1 MMLPASILHAV
12 FFNRLSGAGCQANMV
27 VGGAAN
33 LEAITTAEV
42 MACAQSPVSEVVR
55 ITPNAGPKA
64 TKAPQP
70 PIYATP
76 IHPQSSGTLSLVYKG
91 HDLQGSLVKILAKIG
106 VRSKGELDKQF

>member
-1 MMLPASILHAV
+1 MEIFGWLWCYQLVLHAI

-76 IHPQSSGTLSLVYKG
+76 IHPQSSGSYSNKTWN
-91 HDLQGSLVKILAKIG
+91 A
-106 VRSKGELDKQF
+106 